1 MAAFRNRM
9 ESEPVNTDELIIDD
23 SRFIVRDMGS
33 LDQYKELT
41 RVAGELHMVSCAV
54 VPIKTASGQVLGT
67 YTVMDNKLREDF
79 FQADIIDILSDIAQ
93 AINTFLVLH
102 LSVDR
107 FDDYT
112 VPVGIEYASSSPS
125 SSHYEHSLS
134 GHATSYEQ
142 TPMTTFS
149 ELSGFAFPRQEVACN
164 SRLEAQ
170 YRPTSSTPSTS
181 HGCHKSEQAFSK
193 AAQQI
198 CAAVDLAELAFV
210 DYSESRGPLSLCEIL
225 GYSGNQT
232 SLALHD
238 TSLKYLTQ
246 HYAQGCTFSA
256 SGTNT
261 SVTTD
266 QPAYATKD
274 NSSQLLDV
282 TAGLPADL
290 RALVH
295 KRGSLI
301 FLPLWDRSASC
312 LYAGM
317 LGWSRNPTDTSTTRN
332 MACLSA
338 FGKVFMME
346 LEYLEALDMAE
357 TKSDFVSSISHEL
370 RSPLHGCLA
379 AVEFLQDTV
388 IDDSQA
394 ELVGM
399 IQACSSTLLDTLN
412 HLLDFSKVNELKGA
426 KSRARGLSTDSKL
439 EQAQN
444 VFGSTTKEYLCT
456 LVQDVV
462 EGVHFGRSTQ
472 QAAYTKART
481 TTTNKFSGASH
492 PSNPALFIDSTRDAS
507 ISSLDES
514 TDVVAVYLDMQ
525 NHSGWC
531 TTLSAGAWK
540 RIVMNLIANSL
551 KYTEKGYIEVSLQL
565 IEDKNSSKRT
575 VHLMISDT
583 GIGMS
588 DDYQRHH
595 LYQPFVQEN
604 HLVTGVG
611 LGLSIVK
618 QIVDDLKGTITV
630 KSKKGAGTRID
641 VYAPLCERDSRLQN
655 TVPSGGE
662 ILDSKGQLRGLTL
675 CLLSPSNGA
684 NRYTDAQIQRISVM
698 HSYIRSIA
706 QGWFGME
713 VIDAHTRAEV
723 KADIYIAEG
732 LRFDEDEHNDPD
744 ASPTD
749 NNQQPTILVGPLP
762 ANISEGPGSPHNITR
777 LAYPLGPKAL
787 HRALFAALEKP
798 VEVDQSR
805 MTILTN
811 SESEATYG
819 ETTSVPDYMAIREK
833 PSSPIYEASDV
844 QTELFA
850 APEHVLLVDDNA
862 INLKLLAAYVKKL
875 GHTAELAIDG
885 EDALLKYKAAFSSHN
900 TNPNDTTSAPS
911 APFSKI
917 LMDISMPKMNGFE
930 STRAIREFERHKGI
944 FPPARIIALTGLG
957 SKTSK
962 LEAKICGMDDF
973 RTKPVKLGTLRELL
987 GA

>member
-1 MAAFRNRM
+1 MAVFENRM

-23 SRFIVRDMGS
+23 SRFIVRDIGS
-33 LDQYKELT
+33 LDQYKELA
-41 RVAGELHMVSCAV
+41 RISGELHMVSCAV
-54 VPIKTASGQVLGT
+54 VPIKAASGQVLGT
-67 YTVMDNKLREDF
+67 YIVADNKLREDF

-93 AINTFLVLH
+93 AINTLLVPH
-102 LSVDR
+102 LFVDR

-134 GHATSYEQ
+134 GHATLYEQ
-142 TPMTTFS
+142 TLMTTFS

-181 HGCHKSEQAFSK
+181 HACHKSEQAFSK

-198 CAAVDLAELAFV
+198 CTAVDLAELVFV
-210 DYSESRGPLSLCEIL
+210 EYSESQVPLSLCEIL

-232 SLALHD
+232 SLTLHD

-256 SGTNT
+256 SGPNI
-261 SVTTD
+261 SVTTNE
-266 QPAYATKD
+266 PAYATKD
-274 NSSQLLDV
+274 NSSQLPDV

-295 KRGSLI
+295 KKGSLI
-301 FLPLWDRSASC
+301 FLPLWDCLASC

-317 LGWSRNPTDTSTTRN
+317 LGWSQNSTDTSTTRN

-338 FGKVFMME
+338 FGKVLMME
-346 LEYLEALDMAE
+346 LGY
-357 TKSDFVSSISHEL
+357 S
-370 RSPLHGCLA
+370 

-444 VFGSTTKEYLCT
+444 IFGSTTKEYLCT

-472 QAAYTKART
+472 QAAYTKARI
-481 TTTNKFSGASH
+481 TTTNKFFGANR
-492 PSNPALFIDSTRDAS
+492 PSNPALLIDSTGDAGF
-507 ISSLDES
+507 SSLGEP
-514 TDVVAVYLDMQ
+514 TDDVAVYLDMQ
-525 NHSGWC
+525 NHAGWC

-565 IEDKNSSKRT
+565 IEDRNSTKRT
-575 VHLMISDT
+575 VHLMVNDT

-630 KSKKGAGTRID
+630 KSEKGVGTRID
-641 VYAPLCERDSRLQN
+641 VYAPLCERDPRLQS

-662 ILDSKGQLRGLTL
+662 ILDSEGQLRGLTL

-732 LRFDEDEHNDPD
+732 LRFVEDENNDPD
-744 ASPTD
+744 VPTTD
-749 NNQQPTILVGPLP
+749 NNQRPTILVGPLP
-762 ANISEGPGSPHNITR
+762 ANMSEAPGLPHDITR

-787 HRALFAALEKP
+787 FRALFAALEEP
-798 VEVDQSR
+798 IEVDQSR
-805 MTILTN
+805 MTIRTK
-811 SESEATYG
+811 SELDATYG
-819 ETTSVPDYMAIREK
+819 ETISVPEHMAISEK
-833 PSSPIYEASDV
+833 PGSPTYEASDV
-844 QTELFA
+844 QTEPFA
-850 APEHVLLVDDNA
+850 TSEHVLLVDDNA

-885 EDALLKYKAAFSSHN
+885 EDALLKYEAAFSSHIA
-900 TNPNDTTSAPS
+900 NPKNTTSSPS

-917 LMDISMPKMNGFE
+917 LMDISMPKMDGFE
-930 STRAIREFERHKGI
+930 SSRAIREFERHEGI

-957 SKTSK
+957 SETSK